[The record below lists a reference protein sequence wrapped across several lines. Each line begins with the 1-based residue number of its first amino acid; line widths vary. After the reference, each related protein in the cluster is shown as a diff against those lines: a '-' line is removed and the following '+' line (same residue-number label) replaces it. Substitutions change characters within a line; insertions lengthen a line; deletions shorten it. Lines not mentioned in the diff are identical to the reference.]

1 MVCKKCNA
9 ESAEGS
15 VFCGNCGSNLK
26 EQSAQIREEAQEPAI
41 EKKQEVTQ
49 VPEAVQSQEVAQTKA
64 FAEAQAGVRTQ
75 DSVPKPQIVNSPSE
89 KTVAEQTPTQPTE
102 RPSVT
107 ANIPTAKNQTSK
119 KKRMA
124 RPLVVLGLVLLIVV
138 GLLVF
143 VFPKQD
149 SKKAVVYA
157 KDDKLIMIKDGDYE
171 RKIELDIDFLV
182 SDEVFIRTFHFS
194 PDNRY
199 FYFLT
204 DLKNKNR
211 DWSQWSGTLKRIEV
225 GRIRP
230 KMNLEEEAEDV
241 SSNVLPYFDYL
252 DGSNLIYYKKDRSS
266 ELTAYYFDGKESHLL
281 SKNPNLSVFTE
292 YFYEYTSKKN
302 DTNYIYAINLSFP
315 DEKIKICPPDN
326 VVHRWKDGYVYTKK
340 RKNGYELYE
349 LNMRQKNPEPALLAE
364 EVVFYSFYNDLGYYA
379 VKDQLADEENDV
391 YSLKLYFYRE
401 GKTELVS
408 DQVVDIS
415 EKNDNVVFNTID
427 LLKKNG
433 ARNENEYAIDF
444 TEPYYVLPLN
454 GGNKILVHPLD
465 SDFEKTK
472 ITLYPYADKV
482 FLKATDLSDPS
493 DEILYVADVENGE
506 AKHFEKI
513 KTGSIILLGYLD
525 QIMAYVVSDGMDQT
539 LYFYEKGESKK
550 ITDEYHYVAWY
561 NPEDGSVLVNHADRD
576 YTLFDRSREKVVSCD
591 SSRWNISI
599 DDDNHIYYTSDD
611 DLYVYNGREK
621 KRIDRDVSA
630 FILTGTHRVK
640 NFTAYPVY
648 RSVDLVE
655 RVGKPQ
661 ETIEGTWSSAYY
673 VDYGRK
679 VKSEN
684 SITLVMNV
692 DGSGTYSMTQAG
704 GFFFTAKQ
712 IEPGIFEIASED
724 WRARLEIVGST
735 LILSYPN
742 LDRKYVFTKD
752 LEHFEYPDDITE

>member
-1 MVCKKCNA
+1 MICKKCNA
-9 ESAEGS
+9 ESSEGS

-26 EQSAQIREEAQEPAI
+26 EQAVQIREEAQTPVFAEKETVQTPEPAVQT
-41 EKKQEVTQ
+41 QENIQAQ
-49 VPEAVQSQEVAQTKA
+49 VPARPQEAAQTPSTVLKTQIA
-64 FAEAQAGVRTQ
+64 SAQAPIA
-75 DSVPKPQIVNSPSE
+75 SAAP
-89 KTVAEQTPTQPTE
+89 QTPTAAA
-102 RPSVT
+102 S
-107 ANIPTAKNQTSK
+107 APTAKK
-119 KKRMA
+119 KKIVK
-124 RPLVVLGLVLLIVV
+124 PLAILGLVLLIAV

-182 SDEVFIRTFHFS
+182 RNEVFIRTFHFS

-204 DLKNKNR
+204 DLKDKNR

-252 DGSNLIYYKKDRSS
+252 DGSNLIYYKSS
-266 ELTAYYFDGKESHLL
+266 SGGMAAYYFDGKESHLL
-281 SKNPNLSVFTE
+281 SKNPDLSAFTE

-315 DEKIKICPPDN
+315 DEKIKICPPDDL
-326 VVHRWKDGYVYTKK
+326 VHRWKDGYVYTKK

-349 LNMRQKNPEPALLAE
+349 LNIRQKNPEPTLLAE
-364 EVVFYSFYNDLGYYA
+364 DVVFYSFYDDLGYYA
-379 VKDQLADEENDV
+379 VKDKMADEENDV
-391 YSLKLYFYRE
+391 HSLKLYFYRE

-433 ARNENEYAIDF
+433 AWSENEYAIDF
-444 TEPYYVLPLN
+444 TQPYYVLPMN
-454 GGNKILVHPLD
+454 GGNKILVYPPD
-465 SDFEKTK
+465 PDFEKTK
-472 ITLYPYADKV
+472 ITLYSYADKV

-493 DEILYVADVENGE
+493 DEILYVANVESGE
-506 AKHFEKI
+506 AKRFEKI
-513 KTGSIILLGYLD
+513 KSGSIIMQGYID
-525 QIMAYVVSDGMDQT
+525 QIMAFTVSDGIDRT
-539 LYFYEKGESKK
+539 LYFYVKGESKK
-550 ITDEYHYVAWY
+550 ITDEYGGIALY
-561 NPEDGSVLVNHADRD
+561 NPEDGSVLVHHTDKD
-576 YTLFDRSREKVVSCD
+576 YTLFDRSGEEVATFDNSARNVGIDQQGHVYC
-591 SSRWNISI
+591 IS
-599 DDDNHIYYTSDD
+599 DN

-621 KRIDRDVSA
+621 KRIDRDVST
-630 FILTGTHRVK
+630 FILTGKESLKR
-640 NFTAYPVY
+640 FTVSWF
-648 RSVDLVE
+648 RKSVDLVE

-661 ETIEGTWSSAYY
+661 ETVEGVWSSAYY
-673 VDYGRK
+673 IEYGRK

-684 SITLVMNV
+684 SITLAMNA
-692 DGSGTYSMTQAG
+692 DGSGTYSMTQGG

-712 IEPGIFEIASED
+712 VEPAVFEIASED

-742 LDRKYVFTKD
+742 SERKYVFTKD
-752 LEHFEYPDDITE
+752 LKHFEYPDDITE